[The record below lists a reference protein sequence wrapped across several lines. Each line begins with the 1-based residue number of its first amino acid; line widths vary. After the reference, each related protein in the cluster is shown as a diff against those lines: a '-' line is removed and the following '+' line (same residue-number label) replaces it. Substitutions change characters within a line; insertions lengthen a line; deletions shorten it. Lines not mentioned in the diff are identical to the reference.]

1 MQCVRVF
8 VEFYAF
14 NHFLKYT
21 YAHSRT
27 ILACLALVERRCTNA
42 TRFQKDIRQTDEH
55 TYTSNGRGRGSSNG
69 RIFIW
74 TRHAVVVSHPFTHS
88 IVSSYRRRRI
98 ELVQAILLYDF
109 CFYFLVWASD
119 SQSVHC
125 AALDAIHL
133 RHLQLLF
140 FLYVFSPQ
148 IMKNKLWMNEQRT
161 LRLVQHIM
169 RRIETSWSPCYDG
182 C

>member
-98 ELVQAILLYDF
+98 ELVQAILIYIF
-109 CFYFLVWASD
+109 CFYSE
-119 SQSVHC
+119 
-125 AALDAIHL
+125 
-133 RHLQLLF
+133 LLTH
-140 FLYVFSPQ
+140 SPF
-148 IMKNKLWMNEQRT
+148 I
-161 LRLVQHIM
+161 VQHWVLFISAFCNFYFFCTFF
-169 RRIETSWSPCYDG
+169 RLK
-182 C
+182 